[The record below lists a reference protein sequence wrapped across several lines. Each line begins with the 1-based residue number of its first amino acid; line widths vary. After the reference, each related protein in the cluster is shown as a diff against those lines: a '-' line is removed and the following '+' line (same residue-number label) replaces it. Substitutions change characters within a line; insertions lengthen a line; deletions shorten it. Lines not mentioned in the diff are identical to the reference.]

1 MARRSGSER
10 DHVFNDEARDRA
22 RCLRHSGLCREP
34 GCRRYDCRSFRHHGR
49 RLSRHRRDSANRAG
63 EPSSRQRGHQ
73 CRSASARLD
82 SASHL
87 RLAVTSSPVRIAMW
101 SGPRNIS
108 TAMMRAWGNRADT
121 AVIDEP
127 FSAYYLERTGK
138 EHPGAEEVIAH
149 GEIDWRKIVNQL
161 TDAVPSGKPI
171 FFQKQMVHHLL
182 PEIDRGWM
190 VELTNCFLIRDPR
203 EVILSYIKK
212 NPEPTLEDL
221 GFVQQLKIFDFVR
234 GQANSVPTIV
244 DAKDV
249 LQNPE
254 RTLRLLCETI
264 GVSFDAA
271 MLSWPPGLRDTDGI
285 WAKYWYDEVASS
297 TSFQPYTPR
306 EGVVPERLREIYE
319 QCRECYKK
327 LHKLRLR

>member
-1 MARRSGSER
+1 
-10 DHVFNDEARDRA
+10 
-22 RCLRHSGLCREP
+22 
-34 GCRRYDCRSFRHHGR
+34 
-49 RLSRHRRDSANRAG
+49 
-63 EPSSRQRGHQ
+63 
-73 CRSASARLD
+73 
-82 SASHL
+82 
-87 RLAVTSSPVRIAMW
+87 
-101 SGPRNIS
+101 
-108 TAMMRAWGNRADT
+108 MMRAWGNRADT

-127 FSAYYLERTGK
+127 FYAYYLERTGK

-306 EGVVPERLREIYE
+306 EGVVPERLREIYQ
-319 QCRECYKK
+319 QCRECYDRLYQYL
-327 LHKLRLR
+327 LH

>member
-1 MARRSGSER
+1 
-10 DHVFNDEARDRA
+10 
-22 RCLRHSGLCREP
+22 
-34 GCRRYDCRSFRHHGR
+34 
-49 RLSRHRRDSANRAG
+49 
-63 EPSSRQRGHQ
+63 
-73 CRSASARLD
+73 
-82 SASHL
+82 
-87 RLAVTSSPVRIAMW
+87 
-101 SGPRNIS
+101 
-108 TAMMRAWGNRADT
+108 MMRAWGNRADT

-127 FSAYYLERTGK
+127 FYAYYLERTGK
-138 EHPGAEEVIAH
+138 KHPGADEIIAR
-149 GEIDWRKIVNQL
+149 GETDWRKVIEQCGRGL
-161 TDAVPSGKPI
+161 SAPTKKI
-171 FFQKQMVHHLL
+171 IFQKQMTHHLL

-190 VELTNCFLIRDPR
+190 VDLTNCFLIRDPR

-254 RTLRLLCETI
+254 RTLRLLCDTI

-285 WAKYWYDEVASS
+285 WAKHWYDEVARS

-319 QCRECYKK
+319 QCRECYNRLYQYR
-327 LHKLRLR
+327 LH

>member
-1 MARRSGSER
+1 
-10 DHVFNDEARDRA
+10 
-22 RCLRHSGLCREP
+22 
-34 GCRRYDCRSFRHHGR
+34 
-49 RLSRHRRDSANRAG
+49 
-63 EPSSRQRGHQ
+63 
-73 CRSASARLD
+73 
-82 SASHL
+82 
-87 RLAVTSSPVRIAMW
+87 
-101 SGPRNIS
+101 
-108 TAMMRAWGNRADT
+108 MMRAWGNRADT

-127 FSAYYLERTGK
+127 FYAYYLERTGK

-161 TDAVPSGKPI
+161 TNAVPSGKPI

-234 GQANSVPTIV
+234 GQANSVPIIV

-285 WAKYWYDEVASS
+285 WAKYWYDEVARS

-319 QCRECYKK
+319 QCSECYKK